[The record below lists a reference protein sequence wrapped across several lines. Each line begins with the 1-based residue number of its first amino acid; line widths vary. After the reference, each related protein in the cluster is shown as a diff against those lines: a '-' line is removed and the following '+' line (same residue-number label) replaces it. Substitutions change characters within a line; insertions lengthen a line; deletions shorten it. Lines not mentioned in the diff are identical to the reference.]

1 MNDSLISGEG
11 NIEEFVAGLNTEY
24 NDILKEIVPQ
34 SWMKKHDLRKPENVL
49 ELNWYLQKTFERL
62 SL

>member
-1 MNDSLISGEG
+1 MS
-11 NIEEFVAGLNTEY
+11 VLNSEY

-49 ELNWYLQKTFERL
+49 ELNWYLRKTFERL
-62 SL
+62 SI